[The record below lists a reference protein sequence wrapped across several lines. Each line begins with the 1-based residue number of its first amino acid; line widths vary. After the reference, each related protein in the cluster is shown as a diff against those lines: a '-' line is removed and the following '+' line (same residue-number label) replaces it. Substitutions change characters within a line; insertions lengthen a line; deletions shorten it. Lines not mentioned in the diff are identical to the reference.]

1 MEWGRVKSI
10 MIGIFCLVNIF
21 LFLSYMDQTGTSVK
35 ISEESVQNTAVVLS
49 NNNVYIDHKLI
60 PRKLQDIRIFDAV
73 NKYETPDAASKAF
86 WEIAQ
91 SLGIDLFNP
100 QKTVTDECIF
110 EYKTYDDPQAY
121 NLTEST
127 ALAYAKKIVSQ
138 LNLDFGMRLGSE
150 LSLSNDVFTVTYHQ
164 EYEGLKVLDTCLVIE
179 LANGGYTRIYGKN
192 WLCNEVSGGGMSSIR
207 PATEM
212 LVSFAVSFPHESEV
226 VISGI
231 RLGYFIGNRQGRQ
244 ITVTAVPTWE
254 ITTNEGVFYYDAKNG
269 DFLQKEA

>member
-35 ISEESVQNTAVVLS
+35 ISEESVQNTSVVLS

-127 ALAYAKKIVSQ
+127 ALAYAKK
-138 LNLDFGMRLGSE
+138 
-150 LSLSNDVFTVTYHQ
+150 
-164 EYEGLKVLDTCLVIE
+164 
-179 LANGGYTRIYGKN
+179 
-192 WLCNEVSGGGMSSIR
+192 
-207 PATEM
+207 
-212 LVSFAVSFPHESEV
+212 
-226 VISGI
+226 
-231 RLGYFIGNRQGRQ
+231 
-244 ITVTAVPTWE
+244 
-254 ITTNEGVFYYDAKNG
+254 
-269 DFLQKEA
+269 

>member
-179 LANGGYTRIYGKN
+179 LANGGYTRIYGKTGFVTKFRRRYVIN
-192 WLCNEVSGGGMSSIR
+192 PPCHRNARQLCGKLSARIGGCNFR
-207 PATEM
+207 HT
-212 LVSFAVSFPHESEV
+212 F
-226 VISGI
+226 GI
-231 RLGYFIGNRQGRQ
+231 FYRQQARQTNHRHCRTHVGNY
-244 ITVTAVPTWE
+244 
-254 ITTNEGVFYYDAKNG
+254 NK
-269 DFLQKEA
+269 